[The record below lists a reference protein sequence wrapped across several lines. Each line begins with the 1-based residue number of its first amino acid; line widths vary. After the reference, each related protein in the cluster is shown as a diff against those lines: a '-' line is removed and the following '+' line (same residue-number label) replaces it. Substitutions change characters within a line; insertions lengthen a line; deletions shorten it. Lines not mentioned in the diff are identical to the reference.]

1 MKTEL
6 IYLIIGSLLV
16 VMALTSTYVK
26 RLPFMP
32 TMVYLGLGAVLGPWG
47 LGLFIVDPIQRA
59 PLLEHVSEIAVLI
72 SLFTTGLK
80 LRVPLREKIWLVPL
94 QLASTSMTITVGLV
108 ALVAYYARASVRC
121 RDFARG
127 HPCPY

>member
-16 VMALTSTYVK
+16 VMALTSAYVK
-26 RLPFMP
+26 RLPFTP
-32 TMVYLGLGAVLGPWG
+32 TMVYLGLGAVLGPRG

-59 PLLEHVSEIAVLI
+59 PLLEHVSGIAVLI

-108 ALVAYYARASVRC
+108 ALVA
-121 RDFARG
+121 
-127 HPCPY
+127 